1 MCSSLPDPRVAAM
14 REEQWLRSMEYDY
27 FERTVERV
35 LWDAPKADPESLLG
49 GLEAFH
55 RERMEKTPSVSKYPE
70 SPPWVD
76 YVRTVDRE
84 LQQRLNLSLRQLA
97 ILRSMNDYLQFRG
110 FVRAKI
116 RPAEKCRVVY
126 IPQTDRGALHFKNV
140 DDPAPPNWRPSRERP
155 ERLPHDD
162 DLVWDGAGNG
172 LHIDDEPDE
181 IFPLPVTTMY
191 RHYANDV
198 PAAVDFLTRY
208 SVFFANQNFVLHDR
222 AKRSVAIEKCSH
234 NFIEIFPP
242 DPVIGFSHVSGMVCR
257 DPNSP
262 QGRYQRA
269 KRQQYMHRFQLP
281 PDGADAT
288 FWNACDRAERML
300 VDDIRALGP
309 VPKAEEVIKLFITP
323 WPNGLNKTGA
333 KLHPE
338 QFVGEYTLR
347 SHGSLIDERTYYR
360 WDRDEELR
368 FPDEPEVYR
377 F

>member
-1 MCSSLPDPRVAAM
+1 MTFSLPDPCLAAKH
-14 REEQWLRSMEYDY
+14 EAQWLRSMEYDF

-35 LWDAPKADPESLLG
+35 LWDAPKADPESLLT

-55 RERMEKTPSVSKYPE
+55 RERMEKIPSALKYPE
-70 SPPWVD
+70 SPPWVE
-76 YVRTVDRE
+76 YVRTLDRE
-84 LQQRLNLSLRQLA
+84 LQKELNLSMRQLA

-126 IPQTDRGALHFKNV
+126 IPRTDRGALHFKNV
-140 DDPAPPNWRPSRERP
+140 DDPAPPNWRPSRQRP
-155 ERLPHDD
+155 HSLPNEEG
-162 DLVWDGAGNG
+162 LVWDGAGNG

-181 IFPLPVTTMY
+181 IFPLPITTMY

-198 PAAVDFLTRY
+198 PSAVDFLTKY

-234 NFIEIFPP
+234 NFIEVFPP
-242 DPVIGFSHVSGMVCR
+242 DPVSGFTHVSGMVCR

-262 QGRYQRA
+262 RGRYQRT
-269 KRQQYMHRFQLP
+269 KRQQYLQRFQLP

-300 VDDIRALGP
+300 VDSIRALGP
-309 VPKAEEVIKLFITP
+309 VPKAEQVIKLFITP
-323 WPNGLNKTGA
+323 WPEGLNKTGA

-338 QFVGEYTLR
+338 QPVGEYTLR
-347 SHGSLIDERTYYR
+347 AHGTLIDERIYLR
-360 WDRDEELR
+360 WERDEALR